1 MNGSTTAL
9 VFVGVLLVA
18 LGLFAAGNV
27 ALIGLGI
34 VSLFGAGVFEA
45 ISARSR

>member
-1 MNGSTTAL
+1 MNSSTFAL
-9 VFVGVLLVA
+9 TLVGLLLVV
-18 LGLFAAGNV
+18 LGLFAAGSI

-45 ISARSR
+45 ISARGR

>member
-1 MNGSTTAL
+1 MNGSTIAL
-9 VFVGVLLVA
+9 VFAGLLLVA
-18 LGLFAAGNV
+18 LGLFAAGSV
-27 ALIGLGI
+27 LLIGLGI